1 MSWDIYGNPLARGH
15 CEVHPH
21 VHEEYPCSV
30 CMAEKRQ
37 REQASQQSEAEHYL
51 QVEIDRLNAER
62 DEQNIVLSVC
72 KSAVTSMAEM
82 IANHEY
88 VGHSMPWSEENED
101 LDNLHCKIIDL
112 HNDIS
117 RIGGERGQL
126 VKALESFLDL
136 VGDSHGVSG
145 YHLNGDIAEWDEF
158 ECVGEAYEL
167 IKRIEGGA
175 A

>member
-1 MSWDIYGNPLARGH
+1 MSYDIWGNPLPHGH

-30 CMAEKRQ
+30 CMAEKQQ
-37 REQASQQSEAEHYL
+37 REQVSQHDSALYHMQMQIEKL
-51 QVEIDRLNAER
+51 TRER
-62 DEQNIVLSVC
+62 F
-72 KSAVTSMAEM
+72 
-82 IANHEY
+82 
-88 VGHSMPWSEENED
+88 D
-101 LDNLHCKIIDL
+101 LLKL
-112 HNDIS
+112 
-117 RIGGERGQL
+117 
-126 VKALESFLDL
+126 LESFLD
-136 VGDSHGVSG
+136 VTADSKGVSG